1 MEEVKKKRGRPRK
14 KPSALLPEPVQEIV
28 QKVINEEKKKEEE
41 EIHIEVQQRV
51 AQVRQQRSAWDIPRD
66 AAITFFDKR
75 LSYEL
80 TGYKPIDEERGLD
93 FRPEWFTEARDNKNR
108 TGKYCSFVPGSKA
121 YADFW
126 HGEYVKCR
134 EGLTVN
140 GYTITGPHYFFLNY
154 YQLPNTNADKAGSSR
169 GAIYPNFYVYQ
180 YEFFHYYELCRILR
194 KNCGLMKSRGIGFSE
209 INACL
214 CACMYSTFRGSNTL
228 MTAASKNYVDK
239 TLEKIWGELNFL
251 NDNTEGGFFKLRQV
265 SDTAYK
271 KKASYYKIV
280 QGQKIEDGWKSQIEG
295 IIADDDSK
303 IRGDRVDL
311 LVLEEAGSNPK
322 FRRSFIKGEALVSL
336 GGNKF
341 GIILAGGTGGDSGP
355 NLEGLSDMY
364 YDPDGHDVLPFFHNY
379 TQDGDWVKTC
389 YFIPAYIALYK
400 GDYMDSRGFCDAK
413 RGKEYY
419 ESERRKRAG
428 NPKGL
433 VEYSAEYCFNA
444 EEAFALEGTNKF
456 NKVLIAEQITKI
468 KVLKEGLP
476 IETGDLQF
484 LYKAGS
490 DRTNTKNITGVI
502 WVQGNTGLVH
512 IIEHPLWEGIHQDE
526 DGNTISYEK
535 KRNLYIAG
543 IDGIDIGQEQTS
555 EETKDPSKFCIVI
568 KKRAFGMQ
576 EPMYVAYYMF
586 RPDDE
591 RQAFQTA
598 MKLMMYY
605 NCRCNIEATRLSML
619 NWAKGRGW
627 IDYFMRRPRATYPEA
642 TKKIGNTIGTPATP
656 TIINHQTDLVAA
668 YVEDYCH
675 NIWFPE
681 MLDQL
686 NRYTDEKKGKFDII
700 AAMGMCELADEELG
714 GVVATDIEP
723 SEEDQFQDIGYYT
736 DDKGVKRYG
745 VIPKQTNYKV
755 KVLQEFTN
763 EVVNRNRTSD
773 PRKYT

>member
-1 MEEVKKKRGRPRK
+1 MDK
-14 KPSALLPEPVQEIV
+14 KP
-28 QKVINEEKKKEEE
+28 
-41 EIHIEVQQRV
+41 
-51 AQVRQQRSAWDIPRD
+51 
-66 AAITFFDKR
+66 
-75 LSYEL
+75 Y
-80 TGYKPIDEERGLD
+80 
-93 FRPEWFTEARDNKNR
+93 DNN
-108 TGKYCSFVPGSKA
+108 V
-121 YADFW
+121 
-126 HGEYVKCR
+126 
-134 EGLTVN
+134 
-140 GYTITGPHYFFLNY
+140 
-154 YQLPNTNADKAGSSR
+154 
-169 GAIYPNFYVYQ
+169 
-180 YEFFHYYELCRILR
+180 
-194 KNCGLMKSRGIGFSE
+194 
-209 INACL
+209 
-214 CACMYSTFRGSNTL
+214 
-228 MTAASKNYVDK
+228 
-239 TLEKIWGELNFL
+239 
-251 NDNTEGGFFKLRQV
+251 
-265 SDTAYK
+265 
-271 KKASYYKIV
+271 
-280 QGQKIEDGWKSQIEG
+280 
-295 IIADDDSK
+295 
-303 IRGDRVDL
+303 
-311 LVLEEAGSNPK
+311 
-322 FRRSFIKGEALVSL
+322 
-336 GGNKF
+336 
-341 GIILAGGTGGDSGP
+341 GDSGP
-355 NLEGLSDMY
+355 ALEGLSNLY
-364 YDPDGHDVLPFFHNY
+364 YDPEGHDVLPFLHNY

-389 YFIPAYIALYK
+389 YFIPAYIALYQSSYN
-400 GDYMDSRGFCDAK
+400 DK
-413 RGKEYY
+413 RGVCDWRKGKAYY
-419 ESERRKRAG
+419 EAERKKRA
-428 NPKGL
+428 NDPRGL

-476 IETGDLQF
+476 IENGDLQF

-490 DRTNTKNITGVI
+490 DRTNTKNITGVR
-502 WVQGNTGLVH
+502 WVPGNNGLVH
-512 IIEHPLWEGIHQDE
+512 IIKHPIWEGIHQDE
-526 DGNTISYEK
+526 EGNTVSYEK

-543 IDGIDIGQEQTS
+543 IDGIDIGQDQTS
-555 EETKDPSKFCIVI
+555 EETKDPSKFSIVI

-656 TIINHQTDLVAA
+656 TIINHQTDLIAA

-681 MLDQL
+681 FLDQL

-723 SEEDQFQDIGYYT
+723 AEENQFQDIGYYT
-736 DDKGVKRYG
+736 DDKGVKRFG
-745 VIPKQTNYKV
+745 VIPKNTNYKV

-763 EVVNRNRTSD
+763 ETINRIRTSD

>member
-1 MEEVKKKRGRPRK
+1 MAEKKRGRPK
-14 KPSALLPEPVQEIV
+14 KKSALLPEVPEEVQAIIQEAV
-28 QKVINEEKKKEEE
+28 KKEEQE
-41 EIHIEVQQRV
+41 VHEEVQQYV
-51 AQVRQQRSAWDIPRD
+51 AELKQQRSEWDVPKD
-66 AAITFFDKR
+66 AAIHFFDKR

-80 TGYKPIDEERGLD
+80 TGYKPIDEEHGLD
-93 FRPEWFTEARDNKNR
+93 FRPEWFTEARDNKLR
-108 TGKYCSFVPGSKA
+108 TGRYCQFVPGSKA

-126 HGEYVKCR
+126 HKEYVRSR
-134 EGLTVN
+134 EGMTVN

-154 YQLPNTNADKAGSSR
+154 YQLPNTDAGKAGSSR
-169 GAIYPNFYVYQ
+169 GNIYPNFYVYQ
-180 YEFFHYYELCRILR
+180 YEFFHYYELCRMLR

-271 KKASYYKIV
+271 KRASYYKIV

-355 NLEGLSDMY
+355 NLEGLSNMY
-364 YDPDGHDVLPFFHNY
+364 YDPEGHDVLPFLHNY
-379 TQDGDWVKTC
+379 TQDGDWTKTC
-389 YFIPAYIALYK
+389 YFIPAYIALYN
-400 GDYMDSRGFCDAK
+400 GDYMDERGFCDAK

-419 ESERRKRAG
+419 EAERRKRAAD
-428 NPKGL
+428 PRGL

-456 NKVLIAEQITKI
+456 NKVLIAEQITRI
-468 KVLKEGLP
+468 KVLKECPP
-476 IETGDLQF
+476 IEHGDFQF
-484 LYKAGS
+484 IFKQGS
-490 DRTNTKNITGVI
+490 DRTNMKNVTGVRWI
-502 WVQGNTGLVH
+502 QNNTGLVH
-512 IIEHPLWEGIHQDE
+512 ILEHPIWMGIHEDE
-526 DGNTISYEK
+526 EGNSIQYGQ
-535 KRNLYIAG
+535 KRNLYVAG
-543 IDGIDIGQEQTS
+543 VDGIDIGMEQTS
-555 EETKDPSKFCIVI
+555 EETRDPSKFCIVI
-568 KKRAFGMQ
+568 KKRAFGLQ
-576 EPMYVAYYMF
+576 EPKYVAYYMF

-598 MKLMMYY
+598 MKLMLYY
-605 NCRCNIEATRLSML
+605 NCRCNIEATRLSFL

-627 IDYFMRRPRATYPEA
+627 GDYFMRRPRATYPEA
-642 TKKIGNTIGTPATP
+642 SKKIGNSIGTPATP
-656 TIINHQTDLVAA
+656 TIIAHQTDLIAN

-675 NIWFPE
+675 NIWFYE
-681 MLDQL
+681 FLDQL

-700 AAMGMCELADEELG
+700 AAMAMAELADEELG
-714 GVVATDIEP
+714 GVVATDVEP
-723 SEEDQFQDIGYYT
+723 EEENKFQDIGYYK
-736 DDKGVKRYG
+736 DENGIKRFG
-745 VIPKQTNYKV
+745 VIPKTEQPKV
-755 KVLQEFTN
+755 RILQDFTN
-763 EVVNRNRTSD
+763 EIVNRNRTSD
-773 PRKYT
+773 PRKYS